1 MAGAWTQLAK
11 ALVFW
16 GWCTVPISDFVPIE
30 AQCIGAT
37 LSVRFQESGHRESTN
52 TRAPDYDQTIFF
64 GRFRPVAWVPL
75 AMRILVVEDNAELAQ
90 WLARTLRQEQY
101 TVDCIDNG
109 LDADFALKSERYNL
123 VILDLALPKLEG
135 REVLRRLRAR
145 QDPTPVLVLTA
156 NNTIQ
161 SRVSELDQGADD
173 YMAKPFEIE
182 ELEARIRMLLRRSSG
197 LANPV
202 IACGDL
208 SFDTNTREFQI
219 SKIPLALTPRE
230 RAVLEVLVRKTGT
243 TVSKH
248 TLAQSLFSLN
258 NDASTDAIEIYV
270 HRLRKKLEHSS
281 AKIVTLR
288 GLGYLLRQTEHA

>member
-1 MAGAWTQLAK
+1 
-11 ALVFW
+11 
-16 GWCTVPISDFVPIE
+16 
-30 AQCIGAT
+30 
-37 LSVRFQESGHRESTN
+37 
-52 TRAPDYDQTIFF
+52 
-64 GRFRPVAWVPL
+64 
-75 AMRILVVEDNAELAQ
+75 MRILVVEDNTELAQ
-90 WLARTLRQEQY
+90 WLARALRQEQY
-101 TVDCIDNG
+101 TVDCIGNG
-109 LDADFALKSERYNL
+109 LDADFALKSEQYNL

-197 LANPV
+197 LHNPLIV
-202 IACGDL
+202 CGDL

-219 SKIPLALTPRE
+219 AKTPLALTPRE
-230 RAVLEVLVRKTGT
+230 RSVLELLVRKTGT

-248 TLAQSLFSLN
+248 ALAQSLFSLN
-258 NDASTDAIEIYV
+258 DDASTDAIEIYV
-270 HRLRKKLEHSS
+270 HRLRKKLEHCS
-281 AKIVTLR
+281 AKIITLR
-288 GLGYLLRQTEHA
+288 GLGYLLRQAEHA